1 MNKAKQP
8 ILYAL
13 FALASVLVE
22 YLVFFLLE
30 LIWGTRIDVTVYKII
45 SRIISSFFNF
55 NVNYRFVYDRDE
67 SYGKSLVKY
76 YCLAIPVMFLS
87 TALLKLVAVWT
98 KIDQLTAGMNKTKSA
113 VLHTLINA
121 PVDLVIMIGNYLAQ
135 KYWVIVKKK

>member
-87 TALLKLVAVWT
+87 TGLLKLVAVWT
-98 KIDQLTAGMNKTKSA
+98 KIDQLTAGMSKIKSA

-135 KYWVIVKKK
+135 KYWVFVKKK

>member
-1 MNKAKQP
+1 MVGWS
-8 ILYAL
+8 AL
-13 FALASVLVE
+13 FCGLGHRITLSGVL
-22 YLVFFLLE
+22 LSRMSCKSFF
-30 LIWGTRIDVTVYKII
+30 
-45 SRIISSFFNF
+45 ISSFFNF

-135 KYWVIVKKK
+135 KYWVFVKKK